1 MITASQQRSLKKI
14 KKSFCQKHNESALTG
29 ANGFLGKHLIN
40 KLNSEGCEV
49 YSLGRVKLKI
59 LIFFI

>member
-1 MITASQQRSLKKI
+1 MKAL
-14 KKSFCQKHNESALTG
+14 LTG

-49 YSLGRVKLKI
+49 YSLGRAEAKNTN
-59 LIFFI
+59 FFLVV